1 MRAVL
6 FTLPISAFA
15 VDLPAGDVIDMGTPT
30 NVVHEVTIPELLSR
44 SDFFDGQPVRLIG
57 VADFNFSFEEH
68 PSIFLS
74 KDDARFHTY
83 NQISIR
89 SFLPKLA
96 SSTAA
101 LRKLSGKFV
110 LVDGIF
116 HANLRQKIG
125 PSSPLT
131 ICNNGC
137 LEPGYLGEVGRVRLW
152 EN

>member
-6 FTLPISAFA
+6 FALLISVFA
-15 VDLPAGDVIDMGTPT
+15 ADLTAADVIDMGTPT

-44 SDFFDGQPVRLIG
+44 SDFFDGQPVRIIG

-89 SFLPKLA
+89 SLLPKLA

-101 LRKLSGKFV
+101 LKKLSGKFV
-110 LVDGIF
+110 LVEGIF